1 MSQPMS
7 SNTFTPDDVRRELAR
22 LLDVPPEE
30 IADDRPLVDLSLDS
44 IRLVEL
50 VVELQ
55 EVTGARLRQEDLRGA
70 TTVGT
75 LTRAIVARIPG
86 QDSGRAAPR

>member
-1 MSQPMS
+1 M
-7 SNTFTPDDVRRELAR
+7 NETTFTPDDVRRELAR
-22 LLDVPPEE
+22 LLDLPLEE
-30 IADDRPLVDLSLDS
+30 LHDERPLVDLAADS

-55 EVTGARLRQEDLRGA
+55 DLTGSRLRQEDLRGA

-75 LTRAIVARIPG
+75 LARAVVARIPDQAEG
-86 QDSGRAAPR
+86 PGRAAPR